1 MIERMADERGVL
13 NACLCGCGD
22 LVAGS
27 WKRGHAARGVGGY
40 RAGPA
45 PLPPPGAGV
54 PDDLEGL
61 DNMEPVDPGP
71 SFNPFAF
78 TEEPP
83 EVRPRADGMG
93 PPLPGPSDA
102 GPFRELPADPPPARI
117 KAAGGRGTKA
127 PKVTAAVRSD
137 VEGKLG
143 IVLHMSGTVWAAR
156 DPVCGGAYLAQL
168 PAIRPAMAE
177 LILMSPDLVQWFT
190 GVGGG
195 FMLWFQL
202 AAACWPVLATIWAH
216 HGPGAAGQDAYPADA
231 QQPQQAFA
239 A

>member
-1 MIERMADERGVL
+1 MIERMTKERGAL
-13 NACLCGCGD
+13 SACLCGCGE

-27 WKRGHAARGVGGY
+27 WKLGHAARGIDGY

-45 PLPPPGAGV
+45 PLPPPGPDG

-61 DNMEPVDPGP
+61 DDLDSMDPVEYQALVDAHGPPGGSADYGPGFMPGDIPGP
-71 SFNPFAF
+71 
-78 TEEPP
+78 
-83 EVRPRADGMG
+83 G
-93 PPLPGPSDA
+93 PAPGP
-102 GPFRELPADPPPARI
+102 LPADPPPARI
-117 KAAGGRGTKA
+117 KAVGGRSGQAK
-127 PKVTAAVRSD
+127 KVTAAVRSD
-137 VEGKLG
+137 IEGKLG
-143 IVLHMSGTVWAAR
+143 IALHMGGTVWAAR

-168 PAIRPAMAE
+168 PAIRPAMTE
-177 LILMSPDLVQWFT
+177 LIIMSPDLVQWFT

-216 HGPGAAGQDAYPADA
+216 HGPGAAESFPADA